1 MANAFANGTC
11 CQSQLLLGHTANL
24 GDALHCFMRSTEHD
38 RLYRLI
44 GDRIR
49 AARER
54 LGMTQTAL
62 AVKLKLS
69 RVSVVNIESG
79 RQRPPIHVLWQIG
92 EHLGSEASA
101 FIPQHREY
109 LEDSTGVHLDAD
121 TVSQIEAAAKGDPA
135 TNRKLTEFIRMAKT
149 TSRRGNDGT
158 KS

>member
-1 MANAFANGTC
+1 MANAFANGTRWLT
-11 CQSQLLLGHTANL
+11 QPFLGYTVRL
-24 GDALHCFMRSTEHD
+24 RDALHYLMRSTEHD

-62 AVKLKLS
+62 AAKLRLS
-69 RVSVVNIESG
+69 RVSVVNIECG

-92 EHLGSEASA
+92 EHLGSEVSA

-109 LEDSTGVHLDAD
+109 LEDSTGVHLDAH

-149 TSRRGNDGT
+149 TSRRGNGDT